1 MILLIDNY
9 DSFTYNLHQLIGEI
23 MKEKNMTPTLKVL
36 RNDDKKLLNLD
47 KSKIKSIIISP
58 GPGNPL
64 NRKDFGFC
72 HEIIKKFK
80 NKPILGVCLGHQG
93 IYTAFGGKLCYIKP
107 THGKITTIF
116 HDGTHIFKNIPN
128 PIKAT
133 RYHSIACDTLQI
145 PPEIE
150 VIAWS
155 IDGTIMAIKHRKYPI
170 YGLQFHPESIGT
182 THGKAILKNFLLM
195 GEHDAREDN
204 H

>member
-23 MKEKNMTPTLKVL
+23 IKEKNLEEPLKVL
-36 RNDDKKLLNLD
+36 RNDDKKLLKLN

-64 NRKDFGFC
+64 NKKDFGFC

-93 IYTAFGGKLCYIKP
+93 IYATFGGKLRYTKP

-116 HDGTHIFKNIPN
+116 HNNTHIFKNIPN

-133 RYHSIACDTLQI
+133 RYHSIACDPLQK
-145 PPEIE
+145 PQEIE
-150 VIAWS
+150 IIAWS
-155 IDGTIMAIKHRKYPI
+155 TDGIIMAIKHRKYPI

-182 THGKAILKNFLLM
+182 DYGKAILKNFLLN
-195 GEHDAREDN
+195 G
-204 H
+204 

>member
-23 MKEKNMTPTLKVL
+23 MKEKNMTPSLKVL
-36 RNDDKKLLNLD
+36 RNDDKRLLNLD

-145 PPEIE
+145 PPEIA

-182 THGKAILKNFLLM
+182 THGKAILKNFLLN
-195 GEHDAREDN
+195 G
-204 H
+204 

>member
-23 MKEKNMTPTLKVL
+23 MKEKNITPTLKVL
-36 RNDDKKLLNLD
+36 RNDDKELLNLD

-80 NKPILGVCLGHQG
+80 SKPILGVCLGHQG

-116 HDGTHIFKNIPN
+116 HNGTHIFKNIPN

-182 THGKAILKNFLLM
+182 THGKAILKNFLLN
-195 GEHDAREDN
+195 G
-204 H
+204 

>member
-9 DSFTYNLHQLIGEI
+9 DSFTYNIHQLIGEI
-23 MKEKNMTPTLKVL
+23 MKEKNMTPSLKVL

-116 HDGTHIFKNIPN
+116 HDGIHIFKNIPN

-133 RYHSIACDTLQI
+133 CYHSIACDTLQI

-150 VIAWS
+150 VMAWS

-170 YGLQFHPESIGT
+170 YGLQFHPESIET
-182 THGKAILKNFLLM
+182 THGKAILKNFLLN
-195 GEHDAREDN
+195 G
-204 H
+204 

>member
-23 MKEKNMTPTLKVL
+23 IKEKNIDQTLKVL
-36 RNDDKKLLNLD
+36 RNDDKKLLNLNR
-47 KSKIKSIIISP
+47 SKIKSIIISP
-58 GPGNPL
+58 GPGTPL
-64 NRKDFGFC
+64 SKKDFGFC
-72 HEIIKKFK
+72 YEIIKKFK

-116 HDGTHIFKNIPN
+116 HNSNHIFKNIPN

-133 RYHSIACDTLQI
+133 RYHSIACDPFQI
-145 PPEIE
+145 PQEIE

-155 IDGTIMAIKHRKYPI
+155 TDGIIMAIKHRKYPI

-182 THGKAILKNFLLM
+182 AYGKAILKNFLLN
-195 GEHDAREDN
+195 G
-204 H
+204 

>member
-1 MILLIDNY
+1 
-9 DSFTYNLHQLIGEI
+9 
-23 MKEKNMTPTLKVL
+23 MKEKNMTPSLKVL
-36 RNDDKKLLNLD
+36 RNDDKRLLNLD

-182 THGKAILKNFLLM
+182 THGKAILKNFLLN
-195 GEHDAREDN
+195 G
-204 H
+204 

>member
-23 MKEKNMTPTLKVL
+23 MKEKNMTPSLKVL
-36 RNDDKKLLNLD
+36 RNDDKRLLNLD

-182 THGKAILKNFLLM
+182 THGKAILKNFLLN
-195 GEHDAREDN
+195 G
-204 H
+204 

>member
-116 HDGTHIFKNIPN
+116 HNGTHIFKNIPN

-182 THGKAILKNFLLM
+182 THGKAILKNFLLN
-195 GEHDAREDN
+195 G
-204 H
+204 

>member
-23 MKEKNMTPTLKVL
+23 MKENDMNQNLKVL
-36 RNDDKKLLNLD
+36 RNDDKKLLKLD
-47 KSKIKSIIISP
+47 KSKIEKIIISP
-58 GPGNPL
+58 GPGNPT
-64 NRKDFGFC
+64 NKKDFGFC

-93 IYTAFGGKLCYIKP
+93 IYTTFGGKICYIKP
-107 THGKITTIF
+107 IHGKITTIF
-116 HDGTHIFKNIPN
+116 HNRTHIFENIPN

-133 RYHSIACDTLQI
+133 RYHSITCDTLQI
-145 PPEIE
+145 PPEIQ

-182 THGKAILKNFLLM
+182 IYGKKIVKNFLLN
-195 GEHDAREDN
+195 GESH
-204 H
+204 